1 MKSEEYFE
9 AEDTKLSLEINQR
22 EKENPT
28 PMRKREYLDAR
39 LTTPFSRPLSEMKY
53 KVCVCGLI
61 SDYLISD
68 NNPSVFSALSSS
80 LISWLSTSTAAKCV
94 QGYPLREEV
103 STSVITANL
112 LTG

>member
-39 LTTPFSRPLSEMKY
+39 LTTPFIRPLSEMKY
-53 KVCVCGLI
+53 KVHVCGRLI

-80 LISWLSTSTAAKCV
+80 LIS
-94 QGYPLREEV
+94 
-103 STSVITANL
+103 
-112 LTG
+112 

>member
-39 LTTPFSRPLSEMKY
+39 LTTPFIRPLSEMKY
-53 KVCVCGLI
+53 KVCVGGPGLI

-80 LISWLSTSTAAKCV
+80 LIS
-94 QGYPLREEV
+94 
-103 STSVITANL
+103 
-112 LTG
+112 